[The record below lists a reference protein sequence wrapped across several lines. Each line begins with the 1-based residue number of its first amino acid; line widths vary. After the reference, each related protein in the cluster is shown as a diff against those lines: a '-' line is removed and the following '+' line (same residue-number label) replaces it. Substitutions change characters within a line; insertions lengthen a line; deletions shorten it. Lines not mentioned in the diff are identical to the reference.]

1 MTFNEALHEEC
12 RKCGETAAQHR
23 LTKSGTLYCLMPRSL
38 GQYMHTKPLKVWAS
52 TVRVSELVRS
62 PIPTSVGETINK
74 GLGTFV

>member
-23 LTKSGTLYCLMPRSL
+23 LTKTGALYCLMAKRSP
-38 GQYMHTKPLKVWAS
+38 HSDWSKTLKVWAS